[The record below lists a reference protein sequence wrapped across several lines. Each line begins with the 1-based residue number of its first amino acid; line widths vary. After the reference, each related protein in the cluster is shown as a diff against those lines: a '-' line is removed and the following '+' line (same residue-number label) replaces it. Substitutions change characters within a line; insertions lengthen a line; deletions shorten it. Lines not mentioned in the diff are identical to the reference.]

1 MQIRTKLTLQF
12 LLLGGIIMIVASII
26 IFLSSARFYRN
37 DFYDLLRS
45 SARSVTQ
52 LALDSYEFNV
62 NRAMRAGTDHPRR
75 LQDEKIMILS
85 FTNDTLYISDRSWE
99 LKMLNTIAGQVK
111 SNGEVFTRQDQYEV
125 LGTLYSTGSYQFVVI
140 AAAIDNDGPLRIAK
154 LRNLLIIV
162 CLIGLLMFAVAGWF
176 YSGRAL
182 RPISNVVKKVEEISI
197 TSLHLRVPEGNGT
210 DEIGRLAKTF
220 NKMLERLES
229 SFAMQK
235 NFIANASHELRTP
248 LTSINGQIEVLM
260 MKDRSTSEYKSALES
275 VLEDIRSLIDLSNRL
290 LLIAR
295 TSAENP
301 AIPENKIRIDE
312 VLWQARDEIRKFN
325 NDFHINIFI
334 DDSLTDSEQM
344 MIAGDEYLLKV
355 AVSNIIENA
364 CKFSPDHSVNINLE
378 HTENSIEVIF
388 EDKGIGISE
397 ADMAKIFEPFY
408 RGANTVSVPGTGI
421 GLSLVK
427 RIIENQNGTI
437 IISSQAGKGT
447 AVRIKFPTV
456 F

>member
-12 LLLGGIIMIVASII
+12 LLLGGIIMIVASVI

-182 RPISNVVKKVEEISI
+182 KPISNVVRKVEEISI

-260 MKDRSTSEYKSALES
+260 MKDRSTSEYKSA
-275 VLEDIRSLIDLSNRL
+275 
-290 LLIAR
+290 
-295 TSAENP
+295 T
-301 AIPENKIRIDE
+301 
-312 VLWQARDEIRKFN
+312 
-325 NDFHINIFI
+325 
-334 DDSLTDSEQM
+334 
-344 MIAGDEYLLKV
+344 
-355 AVSNIIENA
+355 
-364 CKFSPDHSVNINLE
+364 
-378 HTENSIEVIF
+378 
-388 EDKGIGISE
+388 
-397 ADMAKIFEPFY
+397 
-408 RGANTVSVPGTGI
+408 
-421 GLSLVK
+421 
-427 RIIENQNGTI
+427 
-437 IISSQAGKGT
+437 
-447 AVRIKFPTV
+447 
-456 F
+456 